1 VSGDAGLVGRH
12 ELRSRLRRAV
22 AAAITGRGQVV
33 LLTGEAGIGKTALAA
48 EASGWA
54 AGHGARVVWG
64 WGWQG
69 DGAPALWPWVQVVRS
84 LAAPVG
90 DLPSLR
96 RLLPDPQAPPPS
108 PGEDTVPAALRFQ
121 LFDEIGSLLLAAAAE
136 QPLVLVLD
144 DLQWADPPSLLLLD
158 FLARRLRAAAIL
170 VLGTCRDLEVDDA
183 ATAAVLAEVAG
194 RGTVLPLAELSPAE
208 VAELMGGI
216 LAADPGAALAADV
229 HRRTGG
235 NPFFVQQVTHLL
247 LAQAG
252 PSAPTAAG
260 GIPFGVREAIRRRLA
275 RLDAATNRLLAVAA
289 VVGPEFPAALLAE
302 VAGQPVAGVQALL
315 EEAARARV
323 LTRAGPP
330 PAPWRF
336 AHDLFRETVYE
347 TLEAGDRSRLHL
359 EAGRALE
366 RSAASGGEVAP
377 AELAAHFVHAAAAGA
392 ERAVHWSVLAAADAT
407 RRLAHEEAARHWGRA
422 LEALDGSAA
431 AADAGTRA
439 GILLGLADSRRRG
452 GAVAAAGHDYR
463 RAADLARRTGDARR
477 LAAAALGLH
486 AIGVEAGAP
495 PDELLALLDEA
506 AAALGPGDGALRA
519 RVLAATARELAW
531 VGLDHDRAVSLV
543 EQAVASAR
551 HSGDAAVLG
560 SCLLARHNV
569 MWGPGNAGER
579 LALAAEIAALAQAT
593 GDRELEL
600 EAQVLRVA
608 DLLEL
613 GDPAFHAELA
623 AFVAAAAGL
632 RQPRVR
638 YAALARRA
646 MQALL
651 TGRFAEAERLI
662 EETAALGREIGEP
675 DADNVRD
682 AQLWELRSAQGRR
695 AELVAEMLPRV
706 RERDPQPESL
716 WRQAVAL
723 LEQGDRAG
731 ALAVVG
737 PLVEGDP
744 AAIPRDRSWL
754 PAVALG
760 GELAAGLGARPD
772 QLEEHYRL
780 LAPHAGGTL
789 TIGVAIA
796 CAGAIDHYLGVL
808 AAALGRPAEARG
820 HLERALATHE
830 RLGATPW
837 ALRSRH
843 RLAGVL
849 LDLDE
854 PPERATAMLAEVAEA
869 ATRLGMPELARQAAD
884 RLGSTRAAPAVGGVF
899 RRAGGSWT
907 LGYGG
912 TTVTVKDAKGLRDL
926 ATLLRVPGRPV
937 HAGDLLAGAG
947 DAGRAALR
955 LGADEVLDDRA
966 RRELRARLAELG
978 EEIDQA
984 ERWADLER
992 AARATAER
1000 DALVQELAAATGL
1013 GGRGRLLG
1021 DQSERAR
1028 KAVTARI
1035 RDAIARIERAH
1046 PALGAHLRASV
1057 TTGTWCAYTPAGPA
1071 TWEL

>member
-1 VSGDAGLVGRH
+1 
-12 ELRSRLRRAV
+12 
-22 AAAITGRGQVV
+22 
-33 LLTGEAGIGKTALAA
+33 
-48 EASGWA
+48 
-54 AGHGARVVWG
+54 
-64 WGWQG
+64 
-69 DGAPALWPWVQVVRS
+69 
-84 LAAPVG
+84 
-90 DLPSLR
+90 
-96 RLLPDPQAPPPS
+96 
-108 PGEDTVPAALRFQ
+108 
-121 LFDEIGSLLLAAAAE
+121 
-136 QPLVLVLD
+136 
-144 DLQWADPPSLLLLD
+144 
-158 FLARRLRAAAIL
+158 
-170 VLGTCRDLEVDDA
+170 
-183 ATAAVLAEVAG
+183 VAG

-235 NPFFVQQVTHLL
+235 NPFFVHQVTHLL

-252 PSAPTAAG
+252 PSAPAAPTAAA
-260 GIPFGVREAIRRRLA
+260 GIPFGVRETIRRRLA

-302 VAGQPVAGVQALL
+302 VAGQPVTGVQALL

-323 LTRAGPP
+323 LTRTGPP

-366 RSAASGGEVAP
+366 RERAAGGEVAP

-392 ERAVHWSVLAAADAT
+392 ERAVHWSVLAAEDAT

-422 LEALDGSAA
+422 LEGLDGSATT
-431 AADAGTRA
+431 ADAGTRA
-439 GILLGLADSRRRG
+439 GMLLGLADSRRRG
-452 GAVAAAGHDYR
+452 GAVAAAGRDCR
-463 RAADLARRTGDARR
+463 RAADLARRTGDARL

-506 AAALGPGDGALRA
+506 ATALGPGDGALRA

-531 VGLDHDRAVSLV
+531 AGLEHDRAVSLV

-579 LALAAEIAALAQAT
+579 LALAAEIAALAQRT
-593 GDRELEL
+593 GDREL

-632 RQPRVR
+632 RQPQVR

-695 AELVAEMLPRV
+695 VELVAEMLPRV

-723 LEQGDRAG
+723 LEQGDRAS

-737 PLVEGDP
+737 PLLESDL
-744 AAIPRDRSWL
+744 AAIPRDRGWL

-772 QLEEHYRL
+772 QLKEHYRL

-796 CAGAIDHYLGVL
+796 CAGAIDHYLGCWPPPS
-808 AAALGRPAEARG
+808 AAPPRRAATWSGRWRPTSAWARPRGRSAAATGWPASCWTWTSRRRGPPPCSPRSPRQPPGWACRSWRGRPPNALGRPGPRRPPAGCSAVPAAPGSSATAAPPSPSRTPKACATSPCCCASPAS
-820 HLERALATHE
+820 RSTPATCSPRPALAT
-830 RLGATPW
+830 P
-837 ALRSRH
+837 
-843 RLAGVL
+843 
-849 LDLDE
+849 
-854 PPERATAMLAEVAEA
+854 
-869 ATRLGMPELARQAAD
+869 
-884 RLGSTRAAPAVGGVF
+884 AAPPCG
-899 RRAGGSWT
+899 W
-907 LGYGG
+907 
-912 TTVTVKDAKGLRDL
+912 
-926 ATLLRVPGRPV
+926 
-937 HAGDLLAGAG
+937 
-947 DAGRAALR
+947 

-1000 DALVQELAAATGL
+1000 DALMQELAAATGL

-1035 RDAIARIERAH
+1035 RDAIARIERVH
-1046 PALGAHLRASV
+1046 PELGANLRASV